1 MIKQIHYIKD
11 QILTF
16 LPTVDDKYEITV
28 LHAKLIYGLLE
39 ALSGHRLSIFNA
51 YKNRFPNG
59 TRRHV
64 STIKRGFCRIIC
76 LTLLALQK
84 TRSLKVTL
92 M

>member
-1 MIKQIHYIKD
+1 MNSNLDMNYSKVYLK
-11 QILTF
+11 F
-16 LPTVDDKYEITV
+16 EIWLV
-28 LHAKLIYGLLE
+28 HLDSKRIYGFLE
-39 ALSGHRLSIFNA
+39 NLGGHRPSISNA

-59 TRRHV
+59 TRRHIC
-64 STIKRGFCRIIC
+64 TIKRGFCRIIC